1 MSASILLQA
10 DDLEKHYTL
19 GRKTLFGKPDV
30 LKAVDGVS
38 FYLREGETLGLV
50 GESGSGKSTTGRL
63 ILRLLDPTAGQVT
76 YRGQEILG
84 MPLRQFKPY
93 RKDMQMIFQD
103 ATSSLN
109 PAYNIGQLLEEPML
123 VNAAPADGAARR
135 EKVAELLQQVGLK
148 AEHATRYPH
157 EFSGG
162 QRQRIGIARALAVH
176 PKLIVADEPVSALD
190 VSVQSQILNL
200 MQDMKQRYGLSYLF
214 IAHDLAVVKHMSDRI
229 AVMYLGKIVETAS
242 AADLYQ
248 RPGHPYT
255 QMLLAA
261 IPRMGADAADA
272 RRQRAAAS
280 AASATAA
287 IDLPSPVNP
296 RDACAFSA
304 RCPHRM
310 PVCDQQT
317 PLPRA
322 IAPQHIVACHLL

>member
-1 MSASILLQA
+1 MTAPILLQA
-10 DDLEKHYTL
+10 DGLQKHYAL
-19 GRKTLFGKPDV
+19 GAKTLFGKADV

-63 ILRLLDPTAGQVT
+63 ILRLLDPTAGQLR
-76 YRGQEILG
+76 YRGEDILG
-84 MPLRQFKPY
+84 MSLRQFKPH
-93 RKDMQMIFQD
+93 RKEMQMIFQD

-109 PAYNIGQLLEEPML
+109 PAYNIGQLIDEPMA
-123 VNAAPADGAARR
+123 VNGAPADKAERR
-135 EKVAELLQQVGLK
+135 AKVAELLQQVGLK
-148 AEHATRYPH
+148 AEHGKRYPH

-229 AVMYLGKIVETAS
+229 AVMYLGKIVETA
-242 AADLYQ
+242 AAAELYQ
-248 RPGHPYT
+248 RPAHPYT

-261 IPRMGADAADA
+261 IPRMGADAASA
-272 RRQRAAAS
+272 RRQRTAVAAA
-280 AASATAA
+280 AAGVE
-287 IDLPSPVNP
+287 LPSPVNP
-296 RDACAFSA
+296 PDACAFCA
-304 RCPHRM
+304 RCPHQM
-310 PVCDQQT
+310 PICARQT
-317 PLPRA
+317 PAPRE
-322 IAPQHIVACHLL
+322 IAPQHVVACHLF